1 MRAEL
6 SFFVI
11 TLFSGG
17 LLLENSGMIE
27 NPFITIVHSD
37 NFALEVL
44 RRSDSIPVLVD
55 FWADWCN
62 PCKML
67 MPILDKLALEYEGKL
82 WVAKI
87 DTESEKELSTTYGI
101 RSLPTAKIFRHGQ
114 VVDEFMG
121 VLPEPQIKEI
131 IDRHVVHPAD
141 AEIDKADQLA
151 GEGDIDQAISVL
163 KKARVENPN
172 YPKLSLSLAAHQLKA
187 NDPHSASE
195 ALSDLPLNTAYE
207 AEIKRMRAQ
216 VNLALRLGT
225 EVDLTVVE
233 NKVNA
238 DPHNLDARLGWGQA
252 LLQSEDSV
260 DDGVEVLI
268 EVIQRARE
276 SAQAEEARE
285 TLVQLFGSLN
295 PADSRVSSYRRQL
308 ARALH

>member
-141 AEIDKADQLA
+141 AEIDKAGQLA
-151 GEGDIDQAISVL
+151 SDGEIEHAISVL
-163 KKARVENPN
+163 KKAWVKNPN
-172 YPKLSLSLAAHQLKA
+172 YPKLSLNLATYQLKA
-187 NDPHSASE
+187 NDPYSASE
-195 ALSDLPLNTAYE
+195 ALSDLPLNSIYE
-207 AEIKRMRAQ
+207 ADIKRIRAQ

-225 EVDLTVVE
+225 EVDVNIFE
-233 NKVNA
+233 NKVKE
-238 DPHNLDARLGWGQA
+238 DPENLDVRLEWGQA

-260 DDGVEVLI
+260 DDGVEALI
-268 EVIQRARE
+268 GVIQRARE
-276 SAQAEEARE
+276 STQAEEARE
-285 TLVQLFGSLN
+285 TLVQLFESLN